1 MYRWMYRWMLQWES
15 DGVVMITRRPHTCGR
30 ASAVAR
36 QKEESVTI
44 RVRMYIHTYILF
56 SACLTTRKFS
66 YESSEEI
73 WYRIP
78 SHSAKS
84 CLWPSSLTHANA
96 TYQYCHPAMPHL
108 AVLAEERAK
117 RGRFSDAAEP
127 CTTIDHAPIQSLQE
141 YTISSIITS
150 STAAKRPYITTSL
163 LGPHSSQ
170 RRCSHVRLRYGAAE
184 LGRLASR

>member
-44 RVRMYIHTYILF
+44 RVRIYIHTYILF

-66 YESSEEI
+66 NESSEDTCM

-117 RGRFSDAAEP
+117 RGRFSDAAE
-127 CTTIDHAPIQSLQE
+127 TIDHAPIQSLQE
-141 YTISSIITS
+141 HTISSIITS
-150 STAAKRPYITTSL
+150 STAAKRPYITTSF

-170 RRCSHVRLRYGAAE
+170 RRCSHARLRYGAAE

>member
-1 MYRWMYRWMLQWES
+1 MDVQVDVQVDVAVGIRWRS
-15 DGVVMITRRPHTCGR
+15 DDYKASTYMRAGISRGAAKGR
-30 ASAVAR
+30 KRHDSGP
-36 QKEESVTI
+36 
-44 RVRMYIHTYILF
+44 YIHTYILF

-96 TYQYCHPAMPHL
+96 TYQYCHPAMPHH

-117 RGRFSDAAEP
+117 RGRFSDAAEL
-127 CTTIDHAPIQSLQE
+127 CTTIDHAPIQSIQE

-150 STAAKRPYITTSL
+150 STAAKRPYITTSF
-163 LGPHSSQ
+163 LGPHLSQ

>member
-1 MYRWMYRWMLQWES
+1 MRAGISR
-15 DGVVMITRRPHTCGR
+15 GAAKGR
-30 ASAVAR
+30 KRHDSGP
-36 QKEESVTI
+36 
-44 RVRMYIHTYILF
+44 YIHTYILF

-84 CLWPSSLTHANA
+84 CLWPSSPTHANA

-117 RGRFSDAAEP
+117 RGRFSDAAEL
-127 CTTIDHAPIQSLQE
+127 CTTIDQRTNS
-141 YTISSIITS
+141 ITS
-150 STAAKRPYITTSL
+150 RVYHIFHNYLVYRCQTAVYYYLISRSPSEPETL
-163 LGPHSSQ
+163 LACSPAL
-170 RRCSHVRLRYGAAE
+170 RRC
-184 LGRLASR
+184 

>member
-1 MYRWMYRWMLQWES
+1 MSPLKRYVCGIES
-15 DGVVMITRRPHTCGR
+15 PLTPPNLVSGLPLSHTPMPH
-30 ASAVAR
+30 
-36 QKEESVTI
+36 I
-44 RVRMYIHTYILF
+44 NM
-56 SACLTTRKFS
+56 
-66 YESSEEI
+66 
-73 WYRIP
+73 
-78 SHSAKS
+78 
-84 CLWPSSLTHANA
+84 
-96 TYQYCHPAMPHL
+96 HL

-117 RGRFSDAAEP
+117 RGRFSDAAEL

-150 STAAKRPYITTSL
+150 STAAKRPYITTSF

>member
-1 MYRWMYRWMLQWES
+1 MYRWMVQWES
-15 DGVVMITRRPHTCGR
+15 DGVVMITRRPHRRAGISRGAAKGR
-30 ASAVAR
+30 KRHDSGP
-36 QKEESVTI
+36 
-44 RVRMYIHTYILF
+44 YIHTYIHRCVRTLF

-117 RGRFSDAAEP
+117 RGRFSDAAEL

-150 STAAKRPYITTSL
+150 STAAKRPYITTSF
-163 LGPHSSQ
+163 LGPHLSQ

>member
-1 MYRWMYRWMLQWES
+1 MRAGISR
-15 DGVVMITRRPHTCGR
+15 GAAKGR
-30 ASAVAR
+30 KRHDSGP
-36 QKEESVTI
+36 
-44 RVRMYIHTYILF
+44 YIHTYILGGIF
-56 SACLTTRKFS
+56 SLLDDS
-66 YESSEEI
+66 QVPNESSEEM

-117 RGRFSDAAEP
+117 RGRFSDAAEL

-150 STAAKRPYITTSL
+150 STAAKRPYITTSF
-163 LGPHSSQ
+163 LGSHSSQ
-170 RRCSHVRLRYGAAE
+170 RRCSHVRVRYGAAE